1 MKKLLPL
8 LTLGSAVAVFLA
20 GTSPAMADET
30 ADAANAPAHPA
41 APSAGEALF
50 ASPLPA
56 EELSGNRGGADLHVS
71 EVRAV
76 GTMTEVA
83 VSDVVTGHNM
93 ITDGA
98 LAGANGFPMFIQN
111 TGNGV
116 LIQNA
121 VVVNLEMN

>member
-8 LTLGSAVAVFLA
+8 LTLGSAVAAFLV
-20 GTSPAMADET
+20 GTTSAMADET
-30 ADAANAPAHPA
+30 AQAAERPA
-41 APSAGEALF
+41 APSAAEALF
-50 ASPLPA
+50 ANPLPA
-56 EELSGNRGGADLHVS
+56 DELSGNRGGADLHIS
-71 EVRAV
+71 DVRAV
-76 GTMTEVA
+76 GTMTEIA

>member
-1 MKKLLPL
+1 MKKLSPL

-20 GTSPAMADET
+20 GTTSAMADET
-30 ADAANAPAHPA
+30 PDAVTPAA
-41 APSAGEALF
+41 APSAAEALF
-50 ASPLPA
+50 ENPLPA
-56 EELSGNRGGADLHVS
+56 DELSGNRGGADSHVS
-71 EVRAV
+71 EIRAV

-83 VSDVVTGHNM
+83 VSDVVTGHNL